1 MGKLSAIW
9 KLFRKGNEVANVE
22 SWKLG
27 KITVDAVAAF
37 LAAILSTAQ
46 AFGYSIPMDNSG
58 LMLIA
63 GGVYAFG
70 GMVVTIITSKR
81 AGLPAEPVPYV
92 PTYGAPNTIPVIPN
106 APIDWLSVAERD
118 FPKDTGGGS

>member
-1 MGKLSAIW
+1 MNKLTAIW

-22 SWKLG
+22 AWKLG
-27 KITVDAVAAF
+27 KITVDALAAF
-37 LAAILSTAQ
+37 LAAILGTAQ
-46 AFGYSIPMDNSG
+46 AFGYTIPLDSSG
-58 LMLIA
+58 IALIA

-92 PTYGAPNTIPVIPN
+92 PTYGVPTALPGIPDP
-106 APIDWLSVAERD
+106 ATDWVAVSERN
-118 FPKDTGGGS
+118 FPRDTGGGS